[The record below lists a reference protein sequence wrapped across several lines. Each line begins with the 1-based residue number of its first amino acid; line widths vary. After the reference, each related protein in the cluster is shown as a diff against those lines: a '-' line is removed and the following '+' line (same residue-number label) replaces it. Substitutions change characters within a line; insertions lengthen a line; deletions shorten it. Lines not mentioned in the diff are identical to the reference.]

1 MGKGSRKAKSQRSDR
16 LFAEFEQAVGKLART
31 SKQNSVRAPRADPL
45 RLPEPCREMP
55 DE

>member
-16 LFAEFEQAVGKLART
+16 LFAEFEQAVSKLART
-31 SKQNSVRAPRADPL
+31 SKQNSAQAPPRGPN
-45 RLPEPCREMP
+45 PTTGPGREMS